1 MLPCPLHQR
10 GLTLTEHTWPP
21 GCANA
26 TRDVRTAVQTDVRRT
41 VPTDPTGFHNLM
53 WATLPVCGVWLG
65 WGLCWPALSRD
76 TELAERD
83 RDVGIRRTDLLQ
95 EGLTWLWTP
104 GSPTDHICRRRSQP
118 ESDGLGAMGGGGG
131 QDKVDAAPSSVF
143 QSYTGPQQVGGQGG
157 FLRTDHRFRH
167 WFLTDTAQQ
176 AQKHGLTSKPG
187 PRQGD
192 P

>member
-21 GCANA
+21 VCANA

-131 QDKVDAAPSSVF
+131 A
-143 QSYTGPQQVGGQGG
+143 GQGG
-157 FLRTDHRFRH
+157 CCPFLCVSVLYRPPAGGRPGRLPPHRPPIPALVSHRH
-167 WFLTDTAQQ
+167 CTAGPETRSHQQ
-176 AQKHGLTSKPG
+176 AWSQA
-187 PRQGD
+187 R
-192 P
+192 